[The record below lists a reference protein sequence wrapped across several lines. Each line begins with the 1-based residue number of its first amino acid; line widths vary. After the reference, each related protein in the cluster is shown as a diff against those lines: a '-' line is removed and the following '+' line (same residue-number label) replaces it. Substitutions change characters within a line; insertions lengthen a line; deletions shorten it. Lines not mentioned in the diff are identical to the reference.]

1 MFKEKGLPT
10 GFQTIQQTKSY
21 TFVENILERYKCLIC
36 QDLQVQPV
44 LVSCCGQHF
53 CESCLN
59 QWIAARGQKC
69 PHCQATGI
77 THFVN
82 KQQVRDINDL
92 KVYCSNKS
100 KGCEWVGTMGTLDK
114 HIEVERTSET
124 KQRPERRIAY
134 ARIATPRLASAS
146 ATLRLA
152 SASATVEPLANKC
165 QFQEVFC
172 PKKCKKMISRR
183 NLSEHLKRDCLCRD
197 YSCEH
202 CREKGTYHT
211 ITGEC
216 GEFGPCF
223 MHNKGHYSTCQHY
236 PVQCPNECTKTI
248 KRGDVPI
255 HRESCPLEPVKCSFS
270 EVGCQEQLVKRD
282 LDNHMATSDHQH
294 LLLMMKAFKELKQ
307 ETTRKD
313 ATRKQEMEQLRK
325 EMSEIKAKV
334 VSPEEKTQSTQIFG
348 SSTNVVMESEWPPY
362 PTCTRYFRLP
372 FTQPS
377 CCFN

>member
-36 QDLQVQPV
+36 QDLQDQPV

-59 QWIAARGQKC
+59 QWIATRGQKC

-77 THFVN
+77 THIVN

-100 KGCEWVGTMGTLDK
+100 KGCKWVGTMGTLDK
-114 HIEVERTSET
+114 HIGVERTT
-124 KQRPERRIAY
+124 KAKKGSKPEKKLPGAIY
-134 ARIATPRLASAS
+134 PLVDLLAPAI
-146 ATLRLA
+146 
-152 SASATVEPLANKC
+152 VEPLANTC
-165 QFQEVFC
+165 QFQEVLC

-183 NLSEHLKRDCLCRD
+183 SLSEHLKRNCLCRD

-216 GEFGPCF
+216 GDFGPCRR
-223 MHNKGHYSTCQHY
+223 HCDSHYSMCQQY
-236 PVQCPNECTKTI
+236 PVQCPNECSKTI
-248 KRGDVPI
+248 KRKEVPI
-255 HRESCPLEPVKCSFS
+255 HRESCPLEPVECSFS
-270 EVGCQEQLVKRD
+270 EVGCQEQLVRRD

-307 ETTRKD
+307 ETTRK
-313 ATRKQEMEQLRK
+313 QEIEQLRE
-325 EMSEIKAKV
+325 EMSEMKARV
-334 VSPEEKTQSTQIFG
+334 VSLEEKSWSTQR
-348 SSTNVVMESEWPPY
+348 STCNTNVAKRDRERELLSFCSKLSPY
-362 PTCTRYFRLP
+362 KYKLV
-372 FTQPS
+372 
-377 CCFN
+377 CCFD

>member
-1 MFKEKGLPT
+1 MFRLPT

-36 QDLQVQPV
+36 QDLQDQPV

-59 QWIAARGQKC
+59 QWIATRGQKC

-77 THFVN
+77 THIVN

-100 KGCEWVGTMGTLDK
+100 KGCKWVGTMGTLDK
-114 HIEVERTSET
+114 HIGVERTTEV
-124 KQRPERRIAY
+124 KQWY
-134 ARIATPRLASAS
+134 GLTYSGL
-146 ATLRLA
+146 
-152 SASATVEPLANKC
+152 ASATVEPLANKC
-165 QFQEVFC
+165 QFQEVLC

-216 GEFGPCF
+216 GEFGPCRL
-223 MHNKGHYSTCQHY
+223 HCKGHYSTCQQY

-248 KRGDVPI
+248 KRGEVPI

-270 EVGCQEQLVKRD
+270 EVGCQEQLVRRD

-307 ETTRKD
+307 ETTRK
-313 ATRKQEMEQLRK
+313 QEIHVEQLR
-325 EMSEIKAKV
+325 EEISEIKAKV
-334 VSPEEKTQSTQIFG
+334 VSLEVFG
-348 SSTNVVMESEWPPY
+348 QTSTNLKRNTVQPNVFTFGRPPTIRPFGNLGPFVVSHN
-362 PTCTRYFRLP
+362 
-372 FTQPS
+372 
-377 CCFN
+377 CCFRTQL

>member
-1 MFKEKGLPT
+1 MFKGKGLST

-36 QDLQVQPV
+36 QDLQDQPV

-59 QWIAARGQKC
+59 QWIATRGQKC

-77 THFVN
+77 THIVN

-114 HIEVERTSET
+114 HIGVERTT
-124 KQRPERRIAY
+124 KAKKGSKLKKKSPSVIY
-134 ARIATPRLASAS
+134 PLVLAPAI
-146 ATLRLA
+146 
-152 SASATVEPLANKC
+152 VEPLANTC
-165 QFQEVFC
+165 QFQEVLC

-183 NLSEHLKRDCLCRD
+183 SLSEHLKRNCLCRD

-202 CREKGTYHT
+202 CWEEGTYHT

-223 MHNKGHYSTCQHY
+223 VHGKGHYSTCQHY

-325 EMSEIKAKV
+325 EMSEIKAGE
-334 VSPEEKTQSTQIFG
+334 VSPKEKTQSPQIFE
-348 SSTNVVMESEWPPY
+348 SSSYVA
-362 PTCTRYFRLP
+362 RR
-372 FTQPS
+372 QPS
-377 CCFN
+377 PFAWPSPVSFTRPPCCCFN

>member
-36 QDLQVQPV
+36 QDLQDQPV

-53 CESCLN
+53 CESCPN

-100 KGCEWVGTMGTLDK
+100 KGCEWVGTTGTLDK
-114 HIEVERTSET
+114 HIEVERASEM
-124 KQRPERRIAY
+124 KQRPKWRIMS
-134 ARIATPRLASAS
+134 PW
-146 ATLRLA
+146 LA

-183 NLSEHLKRDCLCRD
+183 NLSEHLKRECLCRD

-216 GEFGPCF
+216 GDFGPCRR
-223 MHNKGHYSTCQHY
+223 HCDSHYSTCQQY
-236 PVQCPNECTKTI
+236 PVQCPNECSKTI
-248 KRGDVPI
+248 KRKEVPI
-255 HRESCPLEPVKCSFS
+255 HRESCPLEPVECSFS

-313 ATRKQEMEQLRK
+313 ATRKQETEQLR
-325 EMSEIKAKV
+325 EELSEIKAGV
-334 VSPEEKTQSTQIFG
+334 VSPEVFGHTSTSNRVQPIFG
-348 SSTNVVMESEWPPY
+348 LQPTNGYCEIDVSCYMPNHN
-362 PTCTRYFRLP
+362 
-372 FTQPS
+372 